1 MKQNGGGI
9 MYHVDAR
16 GFFASDISLCIGR
29 IVSKLMAEPW
39 PHYNLCKDLTA
50 DTSSPVQS
58 YVDLL
63 PGRDRQATHCVD
75 VLSLTFADLNRIITV
90 ITK

>member
-1 MKQNGGGI
+1 MRE
-9 MYHVDAR
+9 V
-16 GFFASDISLCIGR
+16 FLLPTFPLCIGR
-29 IVSKLMAEPW
+29 IVSRLMTEPW
-39 PHYNLCKDLTA
+39 PQQKLCKDLTA

-75 VLSLTFADLNRIITV
+75 VLSLTFADLNRLITV